1 MATIRDRYVIEV
13 DTSGAQRGVSGV
25 GGAIGGLAG
34 RLRSLGPLIGAA
46 AAGLAAFGT
55 ISAIQNRIDD
65 FDELGKRARAVG
77 AATEES
83 FRGFQVLTGFLNEA
97 GISAG
102 ETDAILRKL
111 STGVAE
117 AESGTEKFAAI
128 FDKLGD
134 AAKDTNGNFLEAP
147 ALFEAVAGAVQDG
160 TLSMTEATDLFGRN
174 AGPNLV
180 NILKDMAA
188 NGVEVADALEDVG
201 NNTNIVDLEAAGN
214 AEAFNDNIGRL
225 KEGLSQLMT
234 DAVTP
239 LLPILLDLSE
249 RVLAGMPAFIEGVS
263 SAFNALQPI
272 LTLIGTVLTELVF
285 PILGK
290 VFEVLGSIGTAI
302 SPLVEMAIPALTR
315 AFEFVVT
322 VVERVVETIAGLID
336 RLAQFG
342 ERARQLKDGVTGAF
356 SDMGSA
362 VSTRV
367 ENMGN
372 NVKDSFNSMY
382 DFVVGN
388 SVVPDMVRDVLAEFD
403 SMNTGM
409 VVGTNDSTRLV
420 NSNFATLIGSAN
432 QVGTALRNA
441 GSGIMESIGNIF
453 NLNTGQSNTVR
464 GLNEI
469 ASAIQTV
476 TGQAGGLNSVLGSL
490 GSTGSTLKSTS
501 TGIKGLDSL
510 LNTIGSVVGAVGS
523 VKSLF
528 AGFFADGGFIP
539 RGQFGVV
546 GERGPELVSGPA
558 QITPID
564 NMGGSVTYNI
574 NAVDALSFQQL
585 LARDPSLIHALAQK
599 GSQRFP
605 GSRR

>member
-147 ALFEAVAGAVQDG
+147 ALFEAVAAAVQDG

-188 NGVEVADALEDVG
+188 NGLEVADALEDVG

-263 SAFNALQPI
+263 SAFAAMQPI
-272 LTLIGTVLTELVF
+272 LSLIGTVLTELVF
-285 PILGK
+285 PILSK
-290 VFEVLGSIGTAI
+290 VQDIFLAIHRAIG
-302 SPLVEMAIPALTR
+302 PLIEAALPGLTR

-322 VVERVVETIAGLID
+322 VVERVVDTIAGLID
-336 RLAQFG
+336 KLAQFG

-372 NVKDSFNSMY
+372 SVKDSFNSMY

-388 SVVPDMVRDVLAEFD
+388 SVVPDMVREVLAEFD

-409 VVGTNDSTRLV
+409 VMGTSASTAAV
-420 NSNFATLIGSAN
+420 NTNFSTLIGAARSVGSAMSS
-432 QVGTALRNA
+432 A
-441 GSGIMESIGNIF
+441 GRGIIDSLSGIF
-453 NLNTGQSNTVR
+453 NLNPGAGTVR

-469 ASAIQTV
+469 ASAIQAV
-476 TGQAGGLNSVLGSL
+476 TGQAGGLNSVLGTL
-490 GSTGSTLKSTS
+490 GSTGSALKSTN
-501 TGIKGLDSL
+501 TGISGLDSV
-510 LNTIGSVVGAVGS
+510 LNTVGS
-523 VKSLF
+523 VMGAFSSVKNLF

-558 QITPID
+558 QVTPLTGQ
-564 NMGGSVTYNI
+564 GGSVTYNI
-574 NAVDALSFQQL
+574 NAVDARSFRDL
-585 LARDPSLIHALAQK
+585 LAVDPGYIHALAQS
-599 GSQRFP
+599 GANRLPGRF
-605 GSRR
+605 